1 MYNKE
6 GNNYF
11 RKVKGGCFMKKNRLF
26 WLIAM
31 IFMLGIFLAACG
43 EGDNADSSVDTTN
56 TEKTEDTEEAT
67 SEDLDEEQ
75 VLNLVERAEIPSVD
89 SVLADDAV
97 SFNVLNN
104 IAEGLFRLD
113 QDNVAVPAMAEGE
126 PEISEDGTIYTFK
139 LRNANWSD
147 GTPVTAHDFVFAWQ
161 RAVDPDTGSSYGPYM
176 MTGIIKNATEIA
188 AGSLDKSE
196 LGVEA
201 KDDKTLVVTLERP
214 VPYFMSLMAFGTFYP
229 QNEAYVTAQ
238 GENYAANSDSLLSNG
253 PFILKNW
260 DGTGL
265 SWSME
270 KNPEY
275 WDAETVKLDKI
286 NVDVVKEP
294 GTSVNLYNDGQK
306 DRVTLSG
313 EFAMQYAD
321 DVEVEQVL
329 KPTVYYLKL
338 NQERDGKK
346 TPLSNVKLRQALAMS
361 FNKQDMVDVV
371 LANGSIKADFL
382 VPTGFAFDENKQD
395 FREVNGD
402 MLPFNAEEAAK
413 LWEEGMK
420 EEGLTEVT
428 FEYITGDTELSK
440 NLDAYLKSQ
449 MESNLKGLKLNI
461 KSLPFNVKLDLDAA
475 QDYDIQSTGWAP
487 DFQDPVTFLDLF
499 QSESSQNNMS
509 FSNEKF
515 DALLEKAKGEL
526 ALDPAARWKA
536 LAEAEKVVVEEEASI
551 VNLYQTGSMSLQ
563 KPYVH
568 GIVAHPFTGDY
579 SYKWA
584 YIAGKK

>member
-1 MYNKE
+1 MLKNK
-6 GNNYF
+6 
-11 RKVKGGCFMKKNRLF
+11 LF
-26 WLIAM
+26 WLLGM
-31 IFMLGIFLAACG
+31 ILVLGIFLAACG
-43 EGDNADSSVDTTN
+43 EGDNADSSVDTN
-56 TEKTEDTEEAT
+56 DAEQAEGTEKAT
-67 SEDLDEEQ
+67 GDKLDKEQ

-104 IAEGLFRLD
+104 IGEGLFRLD
-113 QDNVAVPAMAEGE
+113 QENVAVPAMAESE
-126 PEISEDGTIYTFK
+126 PEVSEDGLTYTFK
-139 LRNANWSD
+139 LRDAKWSD
-147 GTPVTAHDFVFAWQ
+147 GTPVTAKDFVFAWQ
-161 RAVDPDTGSSYGPYM
+161 RAVDPATGSTYGPYM

-188 AGSLDKSE
+188 NGQLDKSE

-214 VPYFMSLMAFGTFYP
+214 VPYFISLMAFGTFYP

-238 GENYAANSDSLLSNG
+238 GENYGTNSESLISNG

-275 WDAETVKLDKI
+275 WDAETVKLDMI
-286 NVDVVKEP
+286 NVDVIKEP
-294 GTSVNLYNDGQK
+294 GTAVNLYNNGEK
-306 DRVTLSG
+306 DRVGLTG

-338 NQERDGKK
+338 NQERNGEK
-346 TPLSNVKLRQALAMS
+346 TPLSNVKLRKAIAMS
-361 FNKQDMVDVV
+361 FNKKDMVDVV
-371 LANGSIKADFL
+371 LANGSIQADFL

-395 FREVNGD
+395 FRDVNGD

-413 LWEEGMK
+413 LWEEGLK

-428 FEYITGDTELSK
+428 FEYISGDTELSK

-449 MESNLKGLKLNI
+449 MESNLKGLTLNI
-461 KSLPFNVKLDLDAA
+461 KNLPFNVKLDLDAA

-526 ALDPAARWKA
+526 ALDPAARWTA

-551 VNLYQTGSMSLQ
+551 VNLYQTGTMSLQ

-579 SYKWA
+579 SYKWT
-584 YIAGKK
+584 YISGKE

>member
-1 MYNKE
+1 
-6 GNNYF
+6 
-11 RKVKGGCFMKKNRLF
+11 MKKNKLF
-26 WLIAM
+26 WLLGM
-31 IFMLGIFLAACG
+31 ILALGIFLAACG
-43 EGDNADSSVDTTN
+43 EGDNADTSVDT
-56 TEKTEDTEEAT
+56 KDA
-67 SEDLDEEQ
+67 EQ

-113 QDNVAVPAMAEGE
+113 QDNVAVPAMAESE
-126 PEISEDGTIYTFK
+126 PEVSEDGITYTFK
-139 LRNANWSD
+139 LRNAKWSD

-161 RAVDPDTGSSYGPYM
+161 RAVDPATGSTYGPYM
-176 MTGIIKNATEIA
+176 MTGIIKNATEISR
-188 AGSLDKSE
+188 GSMDKSE

-214 VPYFMSLMAFGTFYP
+214 VPYFVSLMAFGTFYP
-229 QNEAYVTAQ
+229 QSEAYVTAQ

-265 SWSME
+265 TWSME

-275 WDAETVKLDKI
+275 WDAETVKLDTI
-286 NVDVVKEP
+286 NVDVIKEP
-294 GTSVNLYNDGQK
+294 GTSVNLYNNGEK
-306 DRVTLSG
+306 DRVALTG
-313 EFAMQYAD
+313 EYAMQYAD

-329 KPTVYYLKL
+329 KPTVYYLKF
-338 NQERDGKK
+338 NQERNGVK
-346 TPLSNVKLRQALAMS
+346 TPLSNVKLRKALAMS
-361 FNKQDMVDVV
+361 FNKQDLVDVV
-371 LANGSIKADFL
+371 LANGSIPADFL
-382 VPTGFAFDENKQD
+382 VPTGFAYDENKQD

-420 EEGLTEVT
+420 EEGLTKLT
-428 FEYITGDTELSK
+428 LEYISGDTELAK
-440 NLDAYLKSQ
+440 NMDAYLQSQ
-449 MESNLKGLKLNI
+449 METNLKGLTLRVKNV
-461 KSLPFNVKLDLDAA
+461 PFNVKLDLDAA
-475 QDYDIQSTGWAP
+475 QNYDIQSTGWAP
-487 DFQDPVTFLDLF
+487 DFQDPVTFVDLF

-509 FSNEKF
+509 FFNEKF
-515 DALLEKAKGEL
+515 DALLDQAKGEL

-536 LAEAEKVVVEEEASI
+536 LAEAEKIIVEEEAAI
-551 VNLYQTGSMSLQ
+551 ANMYQTGSMSLQ

-584 YIAGKK
+584 YISGKE